1 MKHFE
6 VIMKGRGRKQAA
18 EAREPG
24 GRGAVLYI
32 VMLVVVSLAAI
43 GSIGVRSVQFELATS
58 GSVRQ
63 ATQTRYVAETGA
75 MVGVWDFGSSGK
87 LSAFLRRMDSCQAG
101 EEQFCGEDYWEF
113 NLDDYSGY
121 VPNVFDMY
129 AGPGDYHSLGY
140 APLTSGFRVLVDN
153 KLPIL
158 AVAGYSAAGTNTSGD
173 DYEFQKWT
181 FTSMGSADF
190 SVVDNR
196 ANSSETI
203 RATSVL
209 GPVKRER

>member
-1 MKHFE
+1 ME
-6 VIMKGRGRKQAA
+6 GRGKIKAA
-18 EAREPG
+18 ARAKETG

-63 ATQTRYVAETGA
+63 STQTRYVAETGA

-87 LSAFLRRMDSCQAG
+87 LTAFLRRMDNCQAG

-121 VPNVFDMY
+121 VPNVFAMY
-129 AGPGDYHSLGY
+129 TGPGTYHSLGF
-140 APLTSGFRVLVDN
+140 APLTAGFRVLVDN
-153 KLPIL
+153 KVTIL
-158 AVAGYSAAGTNTSGD
+158 NVPDYSVTGTTTQGD
-173 DYEFQKWT
+173 ELEFQKWT
-181 FTSMGSADF
+181 FTSTGNADF
-190 SVVDNR
+190 SAAYNR
-196 ANSSETI
+196 ANSVETI

-209 GPVKRER
+209 GPVKREK

>member
-1 MKHFE
+1 ME
-6 VIMKGRGRKQAA
+6 GRGKNRAAGAA
-18 EAREPG
+18 EAK

-63 ATQTRYVAETGA
+63 ATQTRYLAESGA

-87 LSAFLRRMDSCQAG
+87 LSAFLRRMDNCQAG
-101 EEQFCGEDYWEF
+101 EEQFCGENYWEF
-113 NLDDYSGY
+113 NLSDYSLF
-121 VPNVFDMY
+121 VPSIFEMY
-129 AGPGDYHSLGY
+129 TVPGDYHSLGY
-140 APLTSGFRVLVDN
+140 APLTSDFSVLVDN

-158 AVAGYSAAGTNTSGD
+158 AVEGYQAAGTNTAGD

-181 FTSMGSADF
+181 FTSMGKANF

>member
-1 MKHFE
+1 ME
-6 VIMKGRGRKQAA
+6 GRGNNMKTEAADQA
-18 EAREPG
+18 G

-75 MVGVWDFGSSGK
+75 MVGVWDFGSSQK
-87 LSAFLRRMDSCQAG
+87 YTAFARRMRSCQAG
-101 EEQFCGEDYWEF
+101 EQQFCGTDYWEF
-113 NLDDYSGY
+113 DLNHFNGFVPSILDAYT
-121 VPNVFDMY
+121 
-129 AGPGDYHSLGY
+129 GPGDYHSLGY
-140 APLTSGFRVLVDN
+140 APLTPGFLVLVDN
-153 KLPIL
+153 KIPIL
-158 AVAGYSAAGTNTSGD
+158 FGVGSEGYSLAGTGPSD
-173 DYEFQKWT
+173 EYERQKWT
-181 FTSMGSADF
+181 FTAAGSADF
-190 SVVDNR
+190 AVVDNR
-196 ANSSETI
+196 SNSSETI